1 MNRSFF
7 NRGFPALVFS
17 LLAFIPAFSQIE
29 QQKIDSLNKELS
41 KAATDTGRAN
51 LSFKLGE
58 SYWFNRRMPEAMNY
72 LKQAVALSEKNKY
85 YRHYCNAQLLLG
97 NVYIRLEKFD
107 SALAVLDHALAC
119 SQKNNQPEHIPKVH
133 QSLSLLYNHLGDQAR
148 AIDYG
153 LKAANGFEQSAI
165 AEINIQS
172 IFAWMEVGNIFEQQQ
187 QDDKALEYYQKAL
200 DKSMVTNHEWYT
212 KAPKL
217 RVAAIYLKEGRLTD
231 ARKIFEEVVA
241 LDRKVGGAEP
251 TMEGLS
257 GLGLIAIREKNYP
270 AAIAY
275 FAAAVDTAVNR
286 NFIVAVDGY
295 ASRLGHAYFLDKQY
309 DSAYYYYQF
318 ALKSATKSGDVQV
331 KKEVYQQMA
340 ELEIEKGNLG
350 NAVIYQQRLK
360 SLSDSLYNTERIR
373 TVNNLEILYQT
384 EKKEKQILSLQ
395 AVNAERRLAI
405 IKRNR
410 VLLIGGIAAAAL
422 VLIFALLYR
431 NSRQKQTI
439 SEKEQKLQQEEI
451 KFLNEQQQVISLQS
465 MVNGQEAER
474 TRIAKDL
481 HDGLGGLFSTV
492 KMHLS
497 TLKHEIPS
505 LDTSELFD
513 KSYNLVDTA
522 SVEVRRIAH
531 NMMPEVLMKLGLVD
545 ALKDMCNN
553 ISAGKLLAISLQAYG
568 MEKRLN
574 SSTEIML
581 YRIIQ
586 ELLNNIIKHAQATQA
601 IIQFNR
607 DGQRLSVIVEDNGR
621 GFDMQEAGGK
631 NHAGL
636 GTIQSRV
643 NYLKGKLSI
652 ESQQGLGTTV
662 MMDFLIN
669 EEGML

>member
-1 MNRSFF
+1 MNRSLFKSFF
-7 NRGFPALVFS
+7 PVLLLS
-17 LLAFIPAFSQIE
+17 LLFSSAHAQIE
-29 QQKIDSLNKELS
+29 QQKIDSLTRALNT
-41 KAATDTGRAN
+41 ATTDTGKVS
-51 LSFKLGE
+51 LLFKLGE
-58 SYWFNRRMPEAMNY
+58 SYWFNRRMPEAMSH
-72 LKQAVALSEKNKY
+72 LGQAIDWSAKNND
-85 YRHYCNAQLLLG
+85 YRHRCNAQLLLG
-97 NVYIRLEKFD
+97 NVYIRVERFD
-107 SALAVLDHALAC
+107 SALVMLDLSLAC
-119 SQKNNQPEHIPKVH
+119 SQQNNQPEHIPKVY
-133 QSLSLLYNHLGDQAR
+133 QSLSLLYNLLGDQAK

-153 LKAANGFEQSAI
+153 LKAANGFEQSTI
-165 AEINIQS
+165 DEINVQS
-172 IFAWMEVGNIFEQQQ
+172 IFAWMAVGSIFEQQQ
-187 QDDKALEYYQKAL
+187 QNDKALEYYQKAL
-200 DKSMVTNHEWYT
+200 DKAMATNHEWYI

-217 RVAAIYLKEGRLTD
+217 KVAGIYLKEGRLTD

-257 GLGLIAIREKNYP
+257 GLGLIATSEKNYP

-275 FAAAVDTAVNR
+275 FAAAMDTAINR

-295 ASRLGHAYFLDKQY
+295 ASRLGYAYFLNKQY

-318 ALKSATKSGDVQV
+318 ALNGELKSNDVQV
-331 KKEVYQQMA
+331 QQEVYQQLA

-350 NAVIYQQRLK
+350 KAVVYQQRLR
-360 SLSDSLYNTERIR
+360 SLSDSLYNTERIK

-384 EKKEKQILSLQ
+384 EKKEKEILSLQ
-395 AVNAERRLAI
+395 AMNAERKLAI
-405 IKRNR
+405 AKRNR
-410 VLLIGGIAAAAL
+410 VLLIGGIVAAA
-422 VLIFALLYR
+422 VLLILGLLYR
-431 NSRQKQTI
+431 TSRQKQTI
-439 SEKEQKLQQEEI
+439 AEKEQELQQEEI

-497 TLKHEIPS
+497 TLKHEIP
-505 LDTSELFD
+505 LLETNALFD
-513 KSYNLVDTA
+513 KSYHLVDTA

-545 ALKDMCNN
+545 ALKDMCSN
-553 ISAGKLLAISLQAYG
+553 ISAGKLLTISLQAYG

-607 DGQRLSVIVEDNGR
+607 EGERLSVTVEDNGR
-621 GFDMQEAGGK
+621 GFDMQEASEK
-631 NHAGL
+631 LHAGL

-643 NYLKGKLSI
+643 NYLKGRLSI

-669 EEGML
+669 E